1 MTGSVTG
8 KTLSGLSTCS
18 PDSPIS
24 GQDDYH
30 LLNILNLGFF
40 VFHTLWIAFNCV
52 GWVWRRTRRWQ
63 FLTLTLTTL
72 SWFGLGIWYGWGY
85 CPCTDWHWQVRARLG
100 YDDPPSYVQ
109 LLVRE
114 LTGIALSPDAA
125 DSLTLGMLILAGVL
139 SIVLNVRDLRR
150 ERNMM

>member
-1 MTGSVTG
+1 MMTGSVTG

-109 LLVRE
+109 LLVRGE
-114 LTGIALSPDAA
+114 AVSAPEESAA
-125 DSLTLGMLILAGVL
+125 RTCCRTCS
-139 SIVLNVRDLRR
+139 
-150 ERNMM
+150 